1 MSLLAVNQTGNAC
14 CHRIHGQNAHA
25 RSTSTRLPFA
35 ISWISLLTLLLV
47 SGKGLAV
54 PTSDAALPDQLRV
67 PMPQGQSMEFRAVIV
82 SSEHTE
88 LELGSTEQSRFV
100 DAMRRETITGSFHRK
115 GQKGTEWLYYIGIH
129 EVTEQQWSSIL
140 GTEDERQNGILSK
153 KPKRG
158 LPKPEIEFFAYKF
171 NDWLK
176 NKQGA
181 VPVLPDRR
189 PLVRLPTLAEWEFA
203 ARGGGAVPPDRFY
216 ARYPYDEAELDK
228 FEWNGGIHSANG
240 VVQDVVLRQPNP
252 LGLHDMVGN
261 VREIIRDLY
270 TIDEKD
276 LGYTVMGSDCRDTP
290 LAFAIKRTPR
300 SSADPP
306 GERVGFRLVLASELI
321 IDPAAR
327 KQREQE
333 AFAGRSQPR
342 PPVDDT
348 RNRPRPDDDES
359 RLTELERRAANDNAE
374 AMVELAIRLE
384 NAPAT
389 RSRACTLFLSAA
401 RTGDAEK
408 AWDGAEKLLRA
419 EASTTKTAAATREL
433 ADFLRERNRH
443 RWERINAERR
453 SGNPVDQLMAVAC
466 DQDREAIQ
474 LLERAADL
482 GSNPARMKL
491 ITALW
496 EGDGTPC
503 DPVRAERLLEQ
514 LPADTR
520 PSGTNTLA
528 MKERM
533 RKEGDE
539 VRSLLRNTPQVDGAT
554 IERLRGALKLH
565 ALQRLEYAS
574 STASSIFSPN
584 NPETRGAEESS
595 RTSLAALWKRLLD
608 EHPCDSD
615 LHVELGYCYQN
626 GIGVKKNYRT
636 AFEHFQ
642 RAQNLGD
649 PAGTFFAAMEFRRRA
664 DDDGRKDGLRCLDA
678 AVQQSFPLAC
688 RHLAGAYLTGDLTK
702 KGNDFQKDPAKA
714 EELFQRA
721 LSGGILSAA
730 GQLGYIYFDKGSHA
744 QREHAIR
751 LWNEGAEK
759 GAVRCKNY
767 LRDPA
772 VVRFLQQLRE
782 SSRSNPK

>member
-1 MSLLAVNQTGNAC
+1 
-14 CHRIHGQNAHA
+14 
-25 RSTSTRLPFA
+25 
-35 ISWISLLTLLLV
+35 
-47 SGKGLAV
+47 
-54 PTSDAALPDQLRV
+54 
-67 PMPQGQSMEFRAVIV
+67 
-82 SSEHTE
+82 
-88 LELGSTEQSRFV
+88 
-100 DAMRRETITGSFHRK
+100 
-115 GQKGTEWLYYIGIH
+115 
-129 EVTEQQWSSIL
+129 
-140 GTEDERQNGILSK
+140 
-153 KPKRG
+153 
-158 LPKPEIEFFAYKF
+158 
-171 NDWLK
+171 
-176 NKQGA
+176 
-181 VPVLPDRR
+181 
-189 PLVRLPTLAEWEFA
+189 
-203 ARGGGAVPPDRFY
+203 
-216 ARYPYDEAELDK
+216 
-228 FEWNGGIHSANG
+228 
-240 VVQDVVLRQPNP
+240 
-252 LGLHDMVGN
+252 
-261 VREIIRDLY
+261 
-270 TIDEKD
+270 
-276 LGYTVMGSDCRDTP
+276 MGSDCRDTP

-333 AFAGRSQPR
+333 AFAERSQPR
-342 PPVDDT
+342 QPVDDA
-348 RNRPRPDDDES
+348 RNRPRPDEDEF
-359 RLTELERRAANDNAE
+359 RLAELERRAADDDAE
-374 AMVELAIRLE
+374 AKVELAIHLE

-389 RSRACTLFLSAA
+389 RSRARTLFLSAA
-401 RTGDAEK
+401 RTGGAEK
-408 AWDGAEKLLRA
+408 AWDGAERILRD
-419 EASTTKTAAATREL
+419 EASTIKTAAATVEL

-514 LPADTR
+514 LPSDTR
-520 PSGTNTLA
+520 PFGATTLA

-533 RKEGDE
+533 RKEGDA

-565 ALQRLEYAS
+565 ALQRLEYPS

-584 NPETRGAEESS
+584 NPETKGAAESS
-595 RTSLAALWKRLLD
+595 RTSIAALWKRLLD

-626 GIGVKKNYRT
+626 GIGVEKDYRT
-636 AFEHFQ
+636 AFTHFQ

-649 PAGTFFAAMEFRRRA
+649 PAGTFFAAMEFLRR
-664 DDDGRKDGLRCLDA
+664 DDDEGRKDGLRCLNA

-688 RHLAGAYLTGDLTK
+688 RHLGGAYLTGDITK

-714 EELFQRA
+714 EELFRVA
-721 LSGGILSAA
+721 LSGGVTDAA
-730 GQLGYIYFDKGSHA
+730 GYLGFILFKRGTHTDRDKAIELWRAGSA
-744 QREHAIR
+744 
-751 LWNEGAEK
+751 K
-759 GAVRCKNY
+759 GTRRCNKY
-767 LRDPA
+767 LKDPS
-772 VVRFLQQLRE
+772 VIEYL
-782 SSRSNPK
+782 SRRPKSPPAR